1 MIIFEKVRMKNFM
14 SVGNAPIEISL
25 NEHSTTLVTATNG
38 SGKSSVM
45 LDSITFA
52 LYGKAYRNINKPN
65 LVNSINQKNCLL
77 EIWFTVNTTKY
88 YIKRGIRPHVF
99 EIYKND
105 ILLNQDANIKDYQ
118 KILEQQILRMNYRTF
133 TQVVIMGSGNYI
145 PFMRL
150 PAAQR
155 REFIED
161 LLDIKIFS
169 VMNSLL
175 KDKIAITK
183 DALRD
188 IDFDLKSIN
197 DKIQMQQAFIFT
209 LQEEKNNKIE
219 DIQIAIDTLQKE
231 INENTAAINSIQ
243 AKANT
248 LHLDLK
254 DIEKIK
260 LKKQELTL
268 IQEKLKD
275 NIKKYEKDAQFFE
288 HIETCPTCKQEITS
302 DHKTQIIDKVNK
314 KVGKL
319 TDSIQEVNT
328 KMVDISEQIKEIEQK
343 QNSLTKLNY
352 NISELNN
359 AISVSNRI
367 IMKHNSEI
375 SDLMSNT
382 TNIDAEREKLKKL
395 QRTKRNSE
403 SKKKTLTEDRNY
415 QDVVGY
421 LLKDTGIK
429 TKIIK
434 QYIPVINKLIN
445 RYLQQLDFFVMFNL
459 DENFNEIIKSRYRDE
474 FSYESF
480 SEGEKQRIDL
490 ALLFTFREIA
500 RIKNSASINLLLMDE
515 TLDQSL
521 DSTGIDSFFTMLYDL
536 KASNVFVI
544 SHRDNIQ
551 DKFKASVKLTK
562 KNNFTVIAE

>member
-1 MIIFEKVRMKNFM
+1 MRNFM
-14 SVGNAPIEISL
+14 SVGNAPIELDL
-25 NEHSTTLVTATNG
+25 NQNSTTLITATNG

-77 EIWFTVNTTKY
+77 EIWFSVNTTKY

-105 ILLNQDANIKDYQ
+105 VLLNQDANIKDYQ
-118 KILEQQILRMNYRTF
+118 KTIEQQILRMNYRTF
-133 TQVVIMGSGNYI
+133 TQVVIMGSGNYV

-169 VMNSLL
+169 VMNILL

-183 DALRD
+183 DGLRD
-188 IDFDLKSIN
+188 IEAEIKSVN

-219 DIQIAIDTLQKE
+219 DIQIEIDELQKE
-231 INENTAAINSIQ
+231 IAENSKKIQELQDNAA
-243 AKANT
+243 T
-248 LHLDLK
+248 LLFNIK
-254 DIEKIK
+254 DVGKIK
-260 LKKQELTL
+260 SKQQELTL

-275 NIKKYEKDAQFFE
+275 NIKKYEKDAKFFE
-288 HIETCPTCKQEITS
+288 DLETCPTCKQEITP
-302 DHKTQIIDKVNK
+302 DHKTHIIDRVNQKVE
-314 KVGKL
+314 KL
-319 TDSIQEVNT
+319 TDNIQEVNL
-328 KMVDISEQIKEIEQK
+328 KMADITDQIKSIEQMQIDLTILNNQISEFNNSINVANRVIQK
-343 QNSLTKLNY
+343 HNNE
-352 NISELNN
+352 ISEL
-359 AISVSNRI
+359 
-367 IMKHNSEI
+367 
-375 SDLMSNT
+375 MSNNT
-382 TNIDAEREKLKKL
+382 SIESERDNLKKL
-395 QRTKRNSE
+395 QRSKRTIE
-403 SKKKTLTEDRNY
+403 QKKKMLTEDRMY
-415 QDVVGY
+415 QDITAY

-429 TKIIK
+429 TKVIR
-434 QYIPVINKLIN
+434 QYIPIINKLIN

-459 DENFNEIIKSRYRDE
+459 DENFNEVIKSRYRDE

-500 RIKNSASINLLLMDE
+500 RIKNSASVNLLLMDE

-521 DSTGIDSFFTMLYDL
+521 DSTGIDAFFTMLYDL

>member
-1 MIIFEKVRMKNFM
+1 
-14 SVGNAPIEISL
+14 
-25 NEHSTTLVTATNG
+25 
-38 SGKSSVM
+38 
-45 LDSITFA
+45 
-52 LYGKAYRNINKPN
+52 
-65 LVNSINQKNCLL
+65 
-77 EIWFTVNTTKY
+77 
-88 YIKRGIRPHVF
+88 
-99 EIYKND
+99 
-105 ILLNQDANIKDYQ
+105 
-118 KILEQQILRMNYRTF
+118 
-133 TQVVIMGSGNYI
+133 
-145 PFMRL
+145 
-150 PAAQR
+150 
-155 REFIED
+155 
-161 LLDIKIFS
+161 
-169 VMNSLL
+169 
-175 KDKIAITK
+175 
-183 DALRD
+183 
-188 IDFDLKSIN
+188 
-197 DKIQMQQAFIFT
+197 
-209 LQEEKNNKIE
+209 
-219 DIQIAIDTLQKE
+219 
-231 INENTAAINSIQ
+231 
-243 AKANT
+243 
-248 LHLDLK
+248 
-254 DIEKIK
+254 
-260 LKKQELTL
+260 
-268 IQEKLKD
+268 
-275 NIKKYEKDAQFFE
+275 
-288 HIETCPTCKQEITS
+288 
-302 DHKTQIIDKVNK
+302 
-314 KVGKL
+314 
-319 TDSIQEVNT
+319 
-328 KMVDISEQIKEIEQK
+328 
-343 QNSLTKLNY
+343 
-352 NISELNN
+352 LNN

-382 TNIDAEREKLKKL
+382 TNIDSEREKLKKL

-403 SKKKTLTEDRNY
+403 NKKKTLTEDRNY

>member
-1 MIIFEKVRMKNFM
+1 MIVFEKIRMRNFM
-14 SVGNAPIEISL
+14 SVGNAPIEINL
-25 NEHSTTLVTATNG
+25 NENSTTLVTATNG

-77 EIWFTVNTTKY
+77 EIWFSVNTTKY
-88 YIKRGIRPHVF
+88 HIKRGIRPHVF

-105 ILLNQDANIKDYQ
+105 VLMNQDANIKDYQ

-169 VMNSLL
+169 VMNMLL
-175 KDKIAITK
+175 RDKIAITK
-183 DALRD
+183 DAIRD
-188 IDFDLKSIN
+188 IDADLKSFG

-209 LQEEKNNKIE
+209 LQEEKNSKIE
-219 DIQIAIDTLQKE
+219 DIQTEIDTLQKE
-231 INENTAAINSIQ
+231 INENSNTINLLQIN
-243 AKANT
+243 ANA

-254 DIEKIK
+254 EMDKIK
-260 LKKQELTL
+260 SQRQELQI
-268 IQEKLKD
+268 IQGKLKD
-275 NIKKYEKDAQFFE
+275 NIAKYEKDAKFFE
-288 HIETCPTCKQEITS
+288 HLETCPTCKQEITP

-314 KVGKL
+314 KVDKL
-319 TDSIQEVNT
+319 TDNIQEVNI
-328 KMVDISEQIKEIEQK
+328 KMLDITEQIKAIENK
-343 QNSLTKLNY
+343 QNELTALNY
-352 NISELNN
+352 QISDLNN
-359 AISVSNRI
+359 SISVANRVI
-367 IMKHNSEI
+367 LKHNNEI
-375 SDLMSNT
+375 TELMSNT
-382 TNIDAEREKLKKL
+382 ANIDAEREKLKKL
-395 QRTKRNSE
+395 QRSKRTAE
-403 SKKKTLTEDRNY
+403 IKKKTLTEDRNY

-434 QYIPVINKLIN
+434 QYIPIINKLIN

-459 DENFNEIIKSRYRDE
+459 DENFNEVIKSRYRDE

-551 DKFKASVKLTK
+551 DKFKASVRLTK
-562 KNNFTVIAE
+562 KNNFTVMSE